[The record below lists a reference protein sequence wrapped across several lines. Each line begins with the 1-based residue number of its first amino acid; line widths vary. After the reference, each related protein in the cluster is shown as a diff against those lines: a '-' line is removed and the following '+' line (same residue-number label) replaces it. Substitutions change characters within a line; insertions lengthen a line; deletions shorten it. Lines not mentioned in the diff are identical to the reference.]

1 MPTRDLFGKH
11 MAEQFIRDLKPE
23 YLLMELKEYQ
33 LVFGSEFGIAELLE
47 VKRIEVEAMKAA
59 NIADAPEYLCDQIGK
74 ARHFSSFNSI
84 SGELSDIAEALV
96 EMANNNK

>member
-1 MPTRDLFGKH
+1 MPTSDLYGYK
-11 MAEQFIRDLKPE
+11 MAEQFMRDLKPE

-33 LVFGSEFGIAELLE
+33 QFFGNEFGIAELLE

-74 ARHFSSFNSI
+74 ARHF
-84 SGELSDIAEALV
+84 
-96 EMANNNK
+96 